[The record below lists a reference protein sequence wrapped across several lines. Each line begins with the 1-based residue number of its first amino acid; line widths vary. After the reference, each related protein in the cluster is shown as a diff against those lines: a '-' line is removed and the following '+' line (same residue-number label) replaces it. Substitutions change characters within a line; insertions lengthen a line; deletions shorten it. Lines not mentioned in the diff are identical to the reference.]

1 MARIRTIQPDFAR
14 SPSMSRVSREARLLF
29 VLLWTI
35 VDDEGRCQAG
45 LDDLARVLY
54 PSDSDVSM
62 YLLAWLDELE
72 REDCIARYAIGGL
85 DYLRV
90 VRWLK
95 HQRIYHPTPSHLP
108 PPTRKG
114 FDRSGIRET
123 SGKLSGRSGK
133 TQADQRLGGRSN
145 TVPENCDSRPEEAAP
160 IVVTKKACCAI
171 SNAFAPMP
179 RSTARTPVRCGRSRC
194 RRSLACRPARRRA
207 RRRSPQHGTARHWPS
222 CTAWCRF
229 GMPRSEAALPCPV
242 FRRAARPT
250 A

>member
-85 DYLRV
+85 DYLRIV
-90 VRWLK
+90 HWLR
-95 HQRIYHPTPSHLP
+95 HQRIYHPTPSSLP

-114 FDRSGIRET
+114 FDLSGIREI
-123 SGKLSGRSGK
+123 SGKLSGRNGK
-133 TQADQRLGGRSN
+133 IQADQRLGGRSD
-145 TVPENCDSRPEEAAP
+145 TVPENCDSHLEEAAP
-160 IVVTKKACCAI
+160 IVVTKQGLLRHLERIQANAEADRAHTSALRSVAMQAQLGLPAGKAAGK
-171 SNAFAPMP
+171 SKE
-179 RSTARTPVRCGRSRC
+179 SSARHGP
-194 RRSLACRPARRRA
+194 SLAEL
-207 RRRSPQHGTARHWPS
+207 HGMAPLRD
-222 CTAWCRF
+222 A
-229 GMPRSEAALPCPV
+229 EE
-242 FRRAARPT
+242 
-250 A
+250 